1 MERFFR
7 FVLIIATGYFLILL
21 SQSIWAADTK
31 RINPSNIKTST
42 GVVKAK
48 RVTKSAKPDLVV
60 SKINYSP
67 GSPTVDA
74 EITLWVFVKNVG
86 QASSGASGVRVKVG
100 GESNPPVIQVPD
112 LNPGQEFKYTKKLSF
127 NRTGNFIVT
136 VTADAG
142 NNLVETMEGNNV
154 KTATIRVRQ
163 GPKPDLVI
171 TKINYSPGSPK
182 QHENITY
189 WVFVKNIGPGKANK
203 SYLSITDSMNSYSI
217 WSKVQVP
224 ALDPGREWRFTGPRQ
239 YNQAGT
245 YYLRAVIDRADKID
259 ETNEQNNVL
268 EKKIVVSKPSS

>member
-1 MERFFR
+1 MERFLR
-7 FVLIIATGYFLILL
+7 FVLVIATAYFFMLL
-21 SQSIWAADTK
+21 PQSAWTADTK
-31 RINPSNIKTST
+31 KINPSNIKTSS
-42 GVVKAK
+42 GVVKA
-48 RVTKSAKPDLVV
+48 RGATKSAKPDLVV

-67 GSPTVDA
+67 GNPTVEA

-86 QASSGASGVRVKVG
+86 QARSDASGVRVKVG
-100 GESNPPVIQVPD
+100 GESNPPVIQAPG

-127 NRTGNFIVT
+127 NRTGNYIVT

-142 NNLVETMEGNNV
+142 NDLTETRENNNV
-154 KTATIRVRQ
+154 KTATIRVKP

-189 WVFVKNIGPGKANK
+189 WVYVKNIGPGKAKK
-203 SYLSITDSMNSYSI
+203 SHLSITDSMNSYSI
-217 WSKVQVP
+217 WSKKQVP

-245 YYLRAVIDRADKID
+245 YYLRAVIDRADNID

-268 EKKIVVSKPSS
+268 EKKIVVSKP